1 MHNRDNF
8 SFTLSGWSLPF
19 FSQDFPKMILEV
31 SLVLICAII
40 CAILIQRASAKQH
53 KHLAPGPSP
62 YPLIG
67 NLLQLVGKPGHV
79 AMTEI
84 AEEYGKIY
92 TLYLPGGQ
100 RCVVVNSIDLA
111 REALLTRRDDFSGR
125 PVTFIAD
132 YLSRGLKDII
142 CADFTQTMI
151 LQRKIAHSA
160 LRMYGS
166 GLKRLEGL
174 ICSEVEQL
182 AKRISAREGKPF
194 DPKEEIQLVVLN
206 VICAIVYGE
215 SYDIEDEEFLRI
227 VKYNDEFIRLF
238 GSYNILDLLP
248 WLRFLPLEDMKRL
261 RESRAIRDDI
271 LDTKYREHKQR
282 FEEDNA
288 NNNFEINDLTD
299 ALLRA
304 YYEAQAEDG
313 KVEQLLTE
321 DHLVM
326 TMNDVFNAGLET
338 SATTLRWLM
347 AYMATYP
354 EIQARVHAELDNV
367 IGSGRMPNL
376 NDRGNLPYLES
387 TVAEVLRIRAIVPLS
402 LPHKSTC
409 DTSLGGYDIPKDTML
424 ITNVWAIHHDVDE
437 WKKPEVF
444 NPERFL
450 DTEGKFSAAGARSY
464 LPFSAGRRGCL
475 GESLAKTELF
485 LIASRVLHQFKV
497 ENPPGQELPD
507 LTGEVGVVLMPG
519 KFEVCITERM

>member
-1 MHNRDNF
+1 MIF
-8 SFTLSGWSLPF
+8 LSHLVLSLPA
-19 FSQDFPKMILEV
+19 FSQDSPKNDLEV
-31 SLVLICAII
+31 GLVLACAII
-40 CAILIQRASAKQH
+40 CAILIQRARAKQH

-79 AMTEI
+79 AMTEM

-111 REALLTRRDDFSGR
+111 REALLTRRDD
-125 PVTFIAD
+125 
-132 YLSRGLKDII
+132 SRGGPSLSSLITCHVVSKTSS
-142 CADFTQTMI
+142 AQTSHKPWSSSARSRI
-151 LQRKIAHSA
+151 LP

-182 AKRISAREGKPF
+182 AERISAREGKPF

-248 WLRFLPLEDMKRL
+248 WLRFLPLEDVKRL

-271 LDTKYREHKQR
+271 LDTKYNEHKQR

-299 ALLRA
+299 ALLKA
-304 YYEAQAEDG
+304 YHEAQEEDG

-354 EIQARVHAELDNV
+354 EIQARVHAELDDV

-376 NDRGNLPYLES
+376 NDRGSLPYLES

-424 ITNVWAIHHDVDE
+424 ITNIWAIHHDVDE

-475 GESLAKTELF
+475 GESLA
-485 LIASRVLHQFKV
+485 
-497 ENPPGQELPD
+497 ENRAIPD
-507 LTGEVGVVLMPG
+507 CV
-519 KFEVCITERM
+519 

>member
-1 MHNRDNF
+1 
-8 SFTLSGWSLPF
+8 
-19 FSQDFPKMILEV
+19 MILEAV
-31 SLVLICAII
+31 LVCTAI
-40 CAILIQRASAKQH
+40 CAILLVVIHRARAQPPKR
-53 KHLAPGPSP
+53 LPPGPSP

-67 NLLQLVGKPGHV
+67 NMLQLAGKPGHV
-79 AMTEI
+79 SMTEI

-111 REALLTRRDDFSGR
+111 REALLTKRDDFSGR
-125 PVTFIAD
+125 PATYIAD

-142 CADFTQTMI
+142 CADFTQGMI

-166 GLKRLEGL
+166 GMKKLEGL
-174 ICSEVEQL
+174 ICGESEHL
-182 AKRISAREGKPF
+182 AKRISAHQGKPF
-194 DPKEEIQLVVLN
+194 DPKEDIQLTILN

-215 SYDIEDEEFLRI
+215 SYNIEDEEFLRI

-248 WLRFLPLEDMKRL
+248 WLRFFPLEDVRRL

-271 LDTKYREHKQR
+271 LDAKFREHKVR
-282 FEEDNA
+282 FDEDNA
-288 NNNFEINDLTD
+288 NNNFEIEDLTD
-299 ALLRA
+299 ALLKA
-304 YYEAQAEDG
+304 YYEAEEEDG
-313 KVEQLLTE
+313 KVAQLLSE
-321 DHLVM
+321 DHIVM

-338 SATTLRWLM
+338 TATTLRWLV

-354 EIQARVHAELDNV
+354 DIQAHIHAELDDV
-367 IGSGRMPNL
+367 IGHGRMPCL

-387 TVAEVLRIRAIVPLS
+387 TIAEVLRIRAIVPLS

-409 DTSLGGYDIPKDTML
+409 DTSLGGYDVPKDTTL

-437 WKKPEVF
+437 WDNPEVF

-450 DTEGKFSAAGARSY
+450 DSEGKFSAAGVRSY

-485 LIASRVLHQFKV
+485 LVASRLMHQFQI
-497 ENPPGQELPD
+497 ENPPGKPLPD
-507 LTGEVGVVLMPG
+507 LSGEVGVVLMPEG
-519 KFEVCITERM
+519 YEVCITERL

>member
-1 MHNRDNF
+1 
-8 SFTLSGWSLPF
+8 
-19 FSQDFPKMILEV
+19 MILEV

-40 CAILIQRASAKQH
+40 CAILIQRASSKQR

-402 LPHKSTC
+402 LPHKSTR

-424 ITNVWAIHHDVDE
+424 ITNIWAIHHDVDE

-485 LIASRVLHQFKV
+485 LIASRLLHQFKV